1 VRAGPSGERAAAMY
15 LLYNLLSMVVIA
27 LTLPVWVWRYYTTPK
42 YKEGLR
48 QRLGHLPDAVI
59 ADLRD
64 HPCFWL
70 HAVSVGET
78 MAALGL
84 VEALHRAYP
93 ELRVV
98 FSTVTATGQKV
109 ARERVTCADHVIYF
123 PFDLPWM
130 VWRVVA
136 AVRPRFVVVME
147 TEIWPNFFRELGRRN
162 VPLCL
167 ANGRLS
173 PASFRG
179 YRRVRR
185 LVRRY
190 LLPVHLFA
198 MQSPGDGE
206 RVRAIGADPV
216 RVVVTG
222 NLKYDEAAQPP
233 APAALAALDERLGA
247 AGGAPVWIAASTH
260 EGEEEICLDGFQRL
274 REAVPDLR
282 LMLVPRHPERVAA
295 VEELLRGRGLA
306 WLRFSQAEG
315 SWQEAVLL
323 VDEVGWLMRLFG
335 RASVAFVG
343 GSLVATGGHNLLEPA
358 AWGVPVVFGPHT
370 FNFKDITTQM
380 VEAGGGVPVADG
392 DELYRV
398 TLALFQDSERRQA
411 IGDAGKGV
419 VAANGGALARTVA
432 AIRQVVNG
440 EGR

>member
-1 VRAGPSGERAAAMY
+1 MY
-15 LLYNLLSMVVIA
+15 FLYNLLSVVVIA

-48 QRLGHLPDAVI
+48 QRLGHLPDEVI
-59 ADLRD
+59 ADLRE

-78 MAALGL
+78 MAGLGL
-84 VEALHRAYP
+84 VEALHQAYP

-98 FSTVTATGQKV
+98 FSTVTATGQRV
-109 ARERVTCADHVIYF
+109 ARERVSCADHVIYF

-130 VWRVVA
+130 VRRVVG

-147 TEIWPNFFRELGRRN
+147 TEIWPNFFYELGRRD

-173 PASFRG
+173 PSSFRG
-179 YRRVRR
+179 YRRVRWLMR
-185 LVRRY
+185 GYLAPVR
-190 LLPVHLFA
+190 LFA

-206 RVRAIGADPV
+206 RVRAIGADPA

-233 APAALAALDERLGA
+233 EPAALAALDERLGA
-247 AGGAPVWIAASTH
+247 ACDERVWIAASTH
-260 EGEEEICLDGFQRL
+260 EGEEEICLGAFRRL
-274 REAVPDLR
+274 RDALPDLR
-282 LMLVPRHPERVAA
+282 LILVPRHPERVAA
-295 VEELLRGRGLA
+295 VEGLLRGHGLE
-306 WLRFSQAEG
+306 WLRLSHANGLWQAP
-315 SWQEAVLL
+315 VLL

-335 RASVAFVG
+335 RAQVAFVG

-358 AWGVPVVFGPHT
+358 AWGVPAVFGPHT
-370 FNFKDITTQM
+370 FNFQDITSQI

-392 DELYRV
+392 DGLYRE
-398 TLALFQDSERRQA
+398 TLALLQDPGRRQA
-411 IGDAGKGV
+411 IGAAGKGV
-419 VAANGGALARTVA
+419 VAANGGALARTVEVIRATVGGEA
-432 AIRQVVNG
+432 A
-440 EGR
+440 

>member
-1 VRAGPSGERAAAMY
+1 MY
-15 LLYNLLSMVVIA
+15 LLYNLLSVVVIA

-48 QRLGHLPDAVI
+48 QRLGHLPDEVI

-84 VEALHRAYP
+84 VEALHQAYP
-93 ELRVV
+93 ELRVI

-130 VWRVVA
+130 VRRVVT

-147 TEIWPNFFRELGRRN
+147 TEIWPNFFRELGRHR

-173 PASFRG
+173 PSSYRG
-179 YRRVRR
+179 YHRVRR
-185 LVRRY
+185 LMERY
-190 LLPVHLFA
+190 LRPVGLFA
-198 MQSPGDGE
+198 MQSEGDGE
-206 RVRAIGADPV
+206 RVRAIGADPA

-222 NLKYDEAAQPP
+222 NLKYDAAAQPP
-233 APAALAALDERLGA
+233 SPKALAALEERLGPA
-247 AGGAPVWIAASTH
+247 DDAPVWIAASTH
-260 EGEEEICLDGFQRL
+260 EGEEAICLDAFQRL
-274 REAVPDLR
+274 REAVPGLR
-282 LMLVPRHPERVAA
+282 LILVPRHPERVAA
-295 VEELLRGRGLA
+295 VEELLRARGLP
-306 WLRFSQAEG
+306 WLRFSRAAGAWQAP
-315 SWQEAVLL
+315 VLL

-335 RASVAFVG
+335 RAHVAFVG

-370 FNFKDITTQM
+370 FNFQDITTQLL
-380 VEAGGGVPVADG
+380 EAGGGVRVADG
-392 DELYRV
+392 KALYRE
-398 TLALFQDSERRQA
+398 TLALLQDPRRRQA
-411 IGDAGKGV
+411 IGAAAKAV

-432 AIRQVVNG
+432 AIRQAAGGGPV
-440 EGR
+440 

>member
-1 VRAGPSGERAAAMY
+1 MY
-15 LLYNLLSMVVIA
+15 FLYNLLSVVVIA
-27 LTLPVWVWRYYTTPK
+27 LTLPLWVWRYYTTPK

-48 QRLGHLPDAVI
+48 QRLGHLPDEVI

-98 FSTVTATGQKV
+98 FSTVTATGQRV

-130 VWRVVA
+130 VERVVA
-136 AVRPRFVVVME
+136 QVRPRFVVVME
-147 TEIWPNFFRELGRRN
+147 TEIWPNFFRELGRRH

-173 PASFRG
+173 PSSYRG
-179 YRRVRR
+179 YHRARR
-185 LVRRY
+185 LMVHY
-190 LLPVHLFA
+190 LRPVHLFA
-198 MQSPGDGE
+198 MQSEGDGE
-206 RVRAIGADPV
+206 RVRAIGADPG

-233 APAALAALDERLGA
+233 DPAALTALDQRIGP
-247 AGGAPVWIAASTH
+247 AGDEPLWIAASTH
-260 EGEEEICLDGFQRL
+260 EGEETICLDAFQRL
-274 REAVPDLR
+274 RAVVPGLR
-282 LMLVPRHPERVAA
+282 LVLVPRHPERVAA
-295 VEELLRGRGLA
+295 VEELLRAHGFE
-306 WLRFSQAEG
+306 WLRFSQAAG
-315 SWQEAVLL
+315 AWEAPVLL

-335 RASVAFVG
+335 RAQVAFVG

-358 AWGVPVVFGPHT
+358 AWGVPVLFGPHT
-370 FNFKDITTQM
+370 FNFKDITTQLL
-380 VEAGGGVPVADG
+380 EAGGGVQVADG
-392 DELYRV
+392 EALYRD
-398 TLALFQDSERRQA
+398 TLALFQTPAHRQA
-411 IGDAGKGV
+411 IGAAARAV
-419 VAANGGALARTVA
+419 VASNGGALARTVE
-432 AIRQVVNG
+432 AIRRVVG
-440 EGR
+440 GGPV

>member
-1 VRAGPSGERAAAMY
+1 LSGERTAAMY
-15 LLYNLLSMVVIA
+15 FLYNLLSVVVIA
-27 LTLPVWVWRYYTTPK
+27 LTLPVWAWRYYTTPK

-48 QRLGHLPDAVI
+48 QRLGHLPDAVV

-98 FSTVTATGQKV
+98 FSTVTATGQRV

-130 VWRVVA
+130 VRRVVR
-136 AVRPRFVVVME
+136 AVGPRFVVVME
-147 TEIWPNFFRELGRRN
+147 TEIWPNFFRELGRRD

-173 PASFRG
+173 PSSFRG
-179 YRRVRR
+179 YRRVRW
-185 LVRRY
+185 LMRRY
-190 LLPVHLFA
+190 LAPVRLFA

-206 RVRAIGADPV
+206 RVRAIGADPA
-216 RVVVTG
+216 RVLVTG

-233 APAALAALDERLGA
+233 APASLAALAERLGP
-247 AGGAPVWIAASTH
+247 AGDQPVWIAASTH
-260 EGEEEICLDGFQRL
+260 EGEEEICLDAFQRL
-274 REAVPDLR
+274 RHAASDLR
-282 LMLVPRHPERVAA
+282 LILVPRHPERVAA
-295 VEELLRGRGLA
+295 VETLLRGRGLE
-306 WLRFSQAEG
+306 WLRFSQAQG
-315 SWQEAVLL
+315 SWQAPVLL

-335 RASVAFVG
+335 RAQVAFVG

-370 FNFKDITTQM
+370 FNFKDITTQI

-392 DELYRV
+392 DALYRE
-398 TLALFQDSERRQA
+398 TLALLQDPERRQA
-411 IGDAGKGV
+411 IGAAGKGV

-432 AIRQVVNG
+432 AIHRMLDG
-440 EGR
+440 GAA